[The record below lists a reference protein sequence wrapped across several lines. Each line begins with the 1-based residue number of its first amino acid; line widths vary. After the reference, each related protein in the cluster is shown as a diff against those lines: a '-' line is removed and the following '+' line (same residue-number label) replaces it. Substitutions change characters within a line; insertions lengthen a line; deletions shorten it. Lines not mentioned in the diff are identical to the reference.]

1 MPIIYVR
8 YKMIAKRFEIEFG
21 IMNLQILGCIL
32 TLSYPKRKPWLENR
46 LFIPSLS
53 RQLEKR

>member
-8 YKMIAKRFEIEFG
+8 SKMIAKRFEIEFG

-46 LFIPSLS
+46 
-53 RQLEKR
+53 